1 MAKVRGCDFP
11 DALFYNIEDNVWVRQ
26 ESDGLITIGMTSY
39 GCSLA
44 GQIVAFT
51 SKNVGRAINQGRSVS
66 TVESG
71 KWVGPV
77 KAPVSG
83 VIVAVNDVLLTEPEI
98 INVDPYGDGWLAVL
112 QPSDWSSE
120 CSALLVGDA
129 MLSAIEDR
137 MEAEGFDGC

>member
-11 DALFYNIEDNVWVRQ
+11 DALFYNIEDNVWARR
-26 ESDGLITIGMTSY
+26 EPDGTVTIGMTSY

-51 SKNVGRAINQGRSVS
+51 PKKTGREVSQGRSVS

-77 KAPVSG
+77 KAPISG
-83 VIVAVNDVLLTEPEI
+83 VIVAVNEALLAEPEA
-98 INVDPYGDGWLAVL
+98 INADPYGEGWLAVL
-112 QPSDWSSE
+112 QPSDWLGE
-120 CSALLVGDA
+120 CNTLLAGEAV
-129 MLSAIEDR
+129 LSAVEVR